1 MPCAASMMP
10 RAGRGW
16 VVFVGCFVLPSAAA
30 FAEPYIAVREGLRC
44 SACHVNMNGGGKRTE
59 LVSTHARDLLHYP
72 DFFGRF
78 SNPPEFFTG
87 DINKYVS
94 LGADLRA
101 SNTAVFQDGKP
112 DPDGVFRGRVSN
124 DEVFRGRLDTDR
136 LEVTEAVGYLEVRV
150 IPDYLSI
157 YVDQRFQPTTDNR
170 EAFGLLQGVLPWDG
184 YVKAGRM
191 FLPYGLQLQDDGAF
205 IRGGTNGSIS
215 TGFSFNQQ
223 QAAFELGF
231 QPGPFTLVAALSDGA
246 PNDRDLQ
253 VTTSAS
259 VLLTDLPIVRNL
271 LLGNSFSRVGPP
283 GSGDRGTNETIV
295 FGFFAGSN
303 VGPLTYLGE
312 ADFRSDRSPDTQN
325 RSVGRFIA
333 YGEADYLLFG
343 WLNMKAATDYSDNDG
358 TVGDTNDSENRVSV
372 GLEPFLNRFLQPRLF
387 YRVSNGIRRDPTH
400 NQGIILAEVHAFF

>member
-1 MPCAASMMP
+1 MPAKMM
-10 RAGRGW
+10 RSARILWAVFAG
-16 VVFVGCFVLPSAAA
+16 CVLLPTAPVL
-30 FAEPYIAVREGLRC
+30 AEPYIAMREGLRC

-72 DFFGRF
+72 NFFGPF
-78 SNPPEFFTG
+78 SNPPEFLSG

-101 SNTAVFQDGKP
+101 SGTAVFQDGKP

-124 DEVFRGRLDTDR
+124 DKVFRDRLDKAR
-136 LEVTEAVGYLEVRV
+136 LEVTEAVGYIELRL
-150 IPDYLSI
+150 IPDYLML
-157 YVDQRFQPTTDNR
+157 YVDQRVQPTSDNR
-170 EAFGLLQGVLPWDG
+170 EAFGLLRGVLPWNG

-205 IRGGTNGSIS
+205 IRSGTNGSNN

-231 QPGPFTLVAALSDGA
+231 EPGPFTLVAALSDGSS
-246 PNDRDLQ
+246 NDRDLQ
-253 VTTSAS
+253 VTTTAS
-259 VLLTDLPIVRNL
+259 VLLTDLPVVRNL
-271 LLGNSFSRVGPP
+271 LLGNSFSRAGPP
-283 GSGDRGTNETIV
+283 ATGNRGSNETIV
-295 FGFFAGSN
+295 LGLFAGSN
-303 VGPLTYLGE
+303 LGGLTYLGE

-325 RSVGRFIA
+325 HSVGRFIA
-333 YGEADYLLFG
+333 YGEADYLLLG
-343 WLNMKAATDYSDNDG
+343 WLNLKAAVDYSDNDG
-358 TVGDTNDSENRVSV
+358 NVHDVNDSENRVSV

-400 NQGIILAEVHAFF
+400 NQSVVLAEVHAFF